1 MEGEIKEVVKVE
13 GEMKEVVKVEGEEG
27 EVLGVKLP
35 SAGERG
41 PAAVPPEVRET
52 TNVPA
57 SEDTPAATVSELPP
71 VGRRRR
77 GSIWRRTAAGPGS
90 LSLRKCAEESVTEM
104 LHAAR
109 YLNIMARLQTRDEL
123 SNHLNLS

>member
-1 MEGEIKEVVKVE
+1 MVKVE
-13 GEMKEVVKVEGEEG
+13 GVMRGVEEV
-27 EVLGVKLP
+27 EVLGVRPP
-35 SAGERG
+35 SAGEKG
-41 PAAVPPEVRET
+41 PAAAPPEARET

-77 GSIWRRTAAGPGS
+77 GSIWKRTAAGPGS
-90 LSLRKCAEESVTEM
+90 LSLRKCAEGSVTEM

-109 YLNIMARLQTRDEL
+109 YLNILARLDYRDEL
-123 SNHLNLS
+123 SNHLKLS